1 MNAKKGK
8 GLFSNNFSTMNGKL
22 PDNHVTVLAFA
33 QKRQSGKVYILLAA
47 QGRTV
52 DLDNFKQI
60 NDTMGHL
67 AGDEVLRQ
75 VADVLKDV
83 AGPEN
88 LVGRVGGD
96 EFVVFVKTE
105 QDRARETAEKI
116 LAGIQNIT
124 VEGRNSTRISGSVG
138 IAIAPRDGR
147 DYYALL
153 KRADACLYQ
162 AKSEGKDRWY
172 GEKEGQENI

>member
-1 MNAKKGK
+1 M
-8 GLFSNNFSTMNGKL
+8 
-22 PDNHVTVLAFA
+22 
-33 QKRQSGKVYILLAA
+33 
-47 QGRTV
+47 
-52 DLDNFKQI
+52 
-60 NDTMGHL
+60 
-67 AGDEVLRQ
+67 
-75 VADVLKDV
+75 
-83 AGPEN
+83 
-88 LVGRVGGD
+88 GRVGGD

-116 LAGIQNIT
+116 LAGIRNIT

>member
-1 MNAKKGK
+1 
-8 GLFSNNFSTMNGKL
+8 
-22 PDNHVTVLAFA
+22 
-33 QKRQSGKVYILLAA
+33 
-47 QGRTV
+47 
-52 DLDNFKQI
+52 
-60 NDTMGHL
+60 MGHL

-147 DYYALL
+147 DYYALI

>member
-1 MNAKKGK
+1 MA
-8 GLFSNNFSTMNGKL
+8 
-22 PDNHVTVLAFA
+22 H
-33 QKRQSGKVYILLAA
+33 
-47 QGRTV
+47 
-52 DLDNFKQI
+52 
-60 NDTMGHL
+60 
-67 AGDEVLRQ
+67 
-75 VADVLKDV
+75 VLKDV

-88 LVGRVGGD
+88 LAGRVGGD

-116 LAGIQNIT
+116 LAGIRNIT
-124 VEGRNSTRISGSVG
+124 VGGRNSIGISGSVG

-153 KRADACLYQ
+153 NRADACLYQ
-162 AKSEGKDRWY
+162 AKSEGKNRWY

>member
-1 MNAKKGK
+1 
-8 GLFSNNFSTMNGKL
+8 
-22 PDNHVTVLAFA
+22 
-33 QKRQSGKVYILLAA
+33 
-47 QGRTV
+47 
-52 DLDNFKQI
+52 
-60 NDTMGHL
+60 MGQL
-67 AGDEVLRQ
+67 AGDGVRRQ

-162 AKSEGKDRWY
+162 AKSEGNDRWY
-172 GEKEGQENI
+172 GEKDGQENITKNAPGQPGKLLWGVVAVRYRAYRIRKRSRSVRFLRLDRLTVRNWYMSRSSYSFRTPPPQ

>member
-1 MNAKKGK
+1 MF
-8 GLFSNNFSTMNGKL
+8 L
-22 PDNHVTVLAFA
+22 
-33 QKRQSGKVYILLAA
+33 
-47 QGRTV
+47 

-105 QDRARETAEKI
+105 QDRARETAE
-116 LAGIQNIT
+116 
-124 VEGRNSTRISGSVG
+124 RSSRGSRTL
-138 IAIAPRDGR
+138 P
-147 DYYALL
+147 
-153 KRADACLYQ
+153 
-162 AKSEGKDRWY
+162 
-172 GEKEGQENI
+172 